1 MLPSE
6 VPGVSRVELEPVMCR
21 ADQLGQAELVAAIV
35 AELGA
40 RVWLAHNPYAPPD
53 AQNRP

>member
-6 VPGVSRVELEPVMCR
+6 VPGTSRVELEPVMVR
-21 ADQLGQAELVAAIV
+21 AADLGDTALVDAIV

-40 RVWLAHNPYAPPD
+40 RVWLAHNPYAPPEQQT
-53 AQNRP
+53 AP

>member
-1 MLPSE
+1 MLPSD